1 VLELLAAILAF
12 IAAAALTYAL
22 ATRSGTTSLA
32 ERRLRQLAE
41 QGKATA
47 RDDDLE
53 AKELFRN
60 SVSSVGPLREL
71 LSSLGWAA
79 ANTRALERAGLS
91 LKVSEYLAI
100 RVLLAMFAALLML
113 LIIGPTVAGLIIG
126 IVVGILGFLA
136 PAFYVRSRI
145 ERRQREIADQLAE
158 TLQLIANALRSGF
171 AFLQAVKLAHS
182 QVPPPMG
189 DELAQF
195 LQDTALG
202 APTDDALRAMAE
214 RSGSHDLDLVVTTI
228 IIQRTTGGRLSEVL
242 ETIAE
247 TMRERELLQS
257 EMRAMTSQQ
266 RLTGNI
272 LTIYPLVLVG
282 IFSIISPSLMKVLI
296 TEPAGNVILVIAI
309 ILQGAGALAMRRVLD
324 LEV

>member
-1 VLELLAAILAF
+1 
-12 IAAAALTYAL
+12 
-22 ATRSGTTSLA
+22 
-32 ERRLRQLAE
+32 
-41 QGKATA
+41 
-47 RDDDLE
+47 
-53 AKELFRN
+53 
-60 SVSSVGPLREL
+60 
-71 LSSLGWAA
+71 
-79 ANTRALERAGLS
+79 
-91 LKVSEYLAI
+91 
-100 RVLLAMFAALLML
+100 
-113 LIIGPTVAGLIIG
+113 
-126 IVVGILGFLA
+126 
-136 PAFYVRSRI
+136 
-145 ERRQREIADQLAE
+145 
-158 TLQLIANALRSGF
+158 
-171 AFLQAVKLAHS
+171 
-182 QVPPPMG
+182 
-189 DELAQF
+189 
-195 LQDTALG
+195 
-202 APTDDALRAMAE
+202 MAE